1 MRKLEPSAGPSK
13 RKNRLRSALI
23 CASIVVTASGCGHAP
38 AGTLAQLCSENGWRE
53 IGVRKG
59 DVITDPTARE
69 IIGNNEA
76 RTVWCNSAR
85 KKA

>member
-1 MRKLEPSAGPSK
+1 MTG
-13 RKNRLRSALI
+13 
-23 CASIVVTASGCGHAP
+23 TAEKVCRD
-38 AGTLAQLCSENGWRE
+38 WRD

-59 DVITDPTARE
+59 DVITDGTARE

-76 RTVWCNSAR
+76 RAVWCSS